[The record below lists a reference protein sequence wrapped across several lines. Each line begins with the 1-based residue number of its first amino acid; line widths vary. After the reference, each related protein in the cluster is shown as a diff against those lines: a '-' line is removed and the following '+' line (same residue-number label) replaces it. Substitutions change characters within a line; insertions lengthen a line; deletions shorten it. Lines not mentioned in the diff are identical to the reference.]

1 MEESP
6 NSHICFCFQQ
16 NIFFFLGGGV
26 VFFLKGKGVFPTF
39 QENNLN
45 DRRTSSYI
53 SLKSRAQSV
62 LRLPIS
68 SNRQTNIVLLL
79 LQIIITVLNT
89 NQRRIIW
96 RYIYMQWNEFN
107 FANIMY
113 IFSLH
118 FFAEII
124 ITLLQNFLIWF
135 FLFKCLKRMLKIA
148 ATGKICCLRNFLFVW
163 WIS

>member
-1 MEESP
+1 MWRSP
-6 NSHICFCFQQ
+6 AQFPYL
-16 NIFFFLGGGV
+16 FLFSTKYFIGGFI
-26 VFFLKGKGVFPTF
+26 FFLKGKGVFPIF

-45 DRRTSSYI
+45 DRRTSSFI

-79 LQIIITVLNT
+79 LQIIITALTT

-118 FFAEII
+118 FYAEII

-163 WIS
+163 WMYQ